1 VAIDGSAV
9 ATALPT
15 LSRELKASIAW
26 TTWTVSA
33 YSLGSVTGMA
43 LAGRLSD
50 ALGRKRMFIFFA
62 GAFTVTSVACGLA
75 NDIYLLVALRFLQA
89 FWGSGLLPSAIGVI
103 SDQFGVDRDRPIG
116 LTTTVFP
123 LGAMLGPAIGGVI
136 VTYFSWRL
144 IFFVNLPIGIALVV
158 LLWLLVPADRSRA
171 ERFGIDVIGTAL
183 FALTILTV
191 MLGLTELGQ
200 QGVGSWIAWGLL
212 AASPFVGTAFWLR
225 QGYSS
230 HPILAIELLKQRP
243 FVVVNS
249 LNIVYG
255 AAAFGVFSLVPLY
268 AQTRYG
274 MKPLEAGALLTVRAG
289 GMALMSTLASF
300 FVLQRFGYRRPIAAG
315 LGILVAGLVLLAMS
329 PPIGLT
335 NTAWLTIACLVS
347 GLGVGLA
354 GPPSN
359 NAALQVLPARV
370 AETTAFRSIFRQTG
384 GIVAISAAAAWVSGS
399 PQGTGVLP
407 SVFAILAVLTVIISP
422 LIFWVPE
429 NRRLINAAE
438 HNGQSLMQ

>member
-1 VAIDGSAV
+1 VAIDGSVV

-15 LSRELKASIAW
+15 LSRELNASIAW

-62 GAFTVTSVACGLA
+62 AAFTLTSVACGIA
-75 NDIYLLVALRFLQA
+75 NNVYLLIALRFLQA
-89 FWGSGLLPSAIGVI
+89 LWGSGLLPSAIGVI

-123 LGAMLGPAIGGVI
+123 LGAILGPAIGGVI

-158 LLWLLVPADRSRA
+158 LLWFLVPADRHRS
-171 ERFGIDVIGTAL
+171 ERFGIDLIGTAL

-200 QGVGSWIAWGLL
+200 RGVTSWIAWTLL
-212 AASPFVGTAFWLR
+212 AAGPFVGAAFWLR
-225 QGYSS
+225 QAHSP
-230 HPILAIELLKQRP
+230 HPILAVELLKHRP

-274 MKPLEAGALLTVRAG
+274 MKPLEASALLTVRAG
-289 GMALMSTLASF
+289 GMALMSTIASF
-300 FVLQRFGYRRPIAAG
+300 FLLHRFGYRRPIAVG
-315 LGILVAGLVLLAMS
+315 LGILVAGLVLLAV
-329 PPIGLT
+329 PPIGLA
-335 NTAWLTIACLVS
+335 NTAWLTVACLVC

-384 GIVAISAAAAWVSGS
+384 GIIAISAAAAWVSGS

-407 SVFAILAVLTVIISP
+407 AVFAMLAALTVIVSP

-429 NRRLINAAE
+429 NRRVIDDAE
-438 HNGQSLMQ
+438 QSQRTLMQ